1 MSLDVPTA
9 VFTRGAS
16 MVVAAASRPASDV
29 PRGPRDFLSRRPD
42 GAYTVAEARRATP
55 SAPYVLDDA
64 RAHVERLARAAE
76 TPREATREACADAL
90 RVALDACAAHDA
102 FDGFDAVVVTA
113 LARAVDANARGEVV
127 VDVLVR
133 GARRDEKTERD
144 DAAVGAY
151 VDVAN
156 ARTRSAREP
165 WDVKYSA
172 WIRERAPF
180 ERRLAAWN
188 AANPNDACVECVMTR
203 AVVDADGEIV
213 DHELLEGLTTNFAAV
228 SSSMTNERTIH
239 RACENVL
246 RGVAMDRLDAA
257 LRSASAARRAADS
270 ESTDPSPPSPVTL
283 SNVLA
288 GVYDAAFI
296 TNALKPAVPIDY
308 LIIDR
313 GAAAPPRRVPLPR
326 SRALRARL
334 LDVHVPAAVAPSTP
348 RADA

>member
-1 MSLDVPTA
+1 MSLDVQTA

-29 PRGPRDFLSRRPD
+29 TRGPRDFLSARPD
-42 GAYTVAEARRATP
+42 GAYTVAEARRANP

-90 RVALDACAAHDA
+90 RVALDACSAHDA

-113 LARAVDANARGEVV
+113 LARAVDANERGGVV

-133 GARRDEKTERD
+133 GAGRDEKTERD

-203 AVVDADGEIV
+203 AVVCADGEIV

-239 RACENVL
+239 RASENVL

-270 ESTDPSPPSPVTL
+270 ESTDPSPPSPVTI
-283 SNVLA
+283 SNVLS

-296 TNALKPAVPIDY
+296 TNALKPAVLIDY
-308 LIIDR
+308 LIIDP
-313 GAAAPPRRVPLPR
+313 GTAAPPRRVPLPR

-334 LDVHVPAAVAPSTP
+334 LDVHVPAVFAHPTAH
-348 RADA
+348 ADA